1 MNNTT
6 SNDTNNSENIA
17 ELEKNITA
25 LEESI
30 TKLENY
36 LYNAIISWYDDSLT
50 EYHGL
55 DDEEFGKFLN
65 VFVDGLRN
73 KAVDG
78 QLFDRVDD
86 TGSTKDKA
94 NITIKLHFCVFIEN
108 GLIIEYNLPTRSR
121 YLTK

>member
-17 ELEKNITA
+17 ELEKNIAA

-55 DDEEFGKFLN
+55 DDEEFVKRVCEAIGMTETDYEDLM
-65 VFVDGLRN
+65 VDRREDCSWHN
-73 KAVDG
+73 
-78 QLFDRVDD
+78 
-86 TGSTKDKA
+86 
-94 NITIKLHFCVFIEN
+94 N
-108 GLIIEYNLPTRSR
+108 
-121 YLTK
+121 

>member
-1 MNNTT
+1 MNNTA

-17 ELEKNITA
+17 A

-55 DDEEFGKFLN
+55 DDEEFVKRVCEATGMTETDYEDLM
-65 VFVDGLRN
+65 
-73 KAVDG
+73 A
-78 QLFDRVDD
+78 DRREDC
-86 TGSTKDKA
+86 SW
-94 NITIKLHFCVFIEN
+94 NN
-108 GLIIEYNLPTRSR
+108 N
-121 YLTK
+121 

>member
-1 MNNTT
+1 MNNTA

-17 ELEKNITA
+17 A

-55 DDEEFGKFLN
+55 DDEEFVKRVCEATGMTKTDYEDLM
-65 VFVDGLRN
+65 
-73 KAVDG
+73 A
-78 QLFDRVDD
+78 DRREDC
-86 TGSTKDKA
+86 SW
-94 NITIKLHFCVFIEN
+94 NN
-108 GLIIEYNLPTRSR
+108 N
-121 YLTK
+121 